1 MKTTTEAP
9 SSYSAP
15 TAGLQKVLFSFGS
28 TKDAA
33 EFITTKSKLA
43 RYVGTQSWP
52 GAPVASMAMEDMAD
66 PILTPPTRP
75 TLEKEILKSDGTTE
89 IITRDETNPFSSW
102 KWMSSFLQT
111 KPTTLRRR
119 SGKKTVRGHT
129 ILSAGFDSHH
139 THCYCCDW
147 LGIVLHLRDGQRNVR

>member
-1 MKTTTEAP
+1 MPKKPHYRQNGGGWKTVGAQSAPDTSTT
-9 SSYSAP
+9 YSAP

-66 PILTPPTRP
+66 PILIPPTRP
-75 TLEKEILKSDGTTE
+75 TLET
-89 IITRDETNPFSSW
+89 SW
-102 KWMSSFLQT
+102 
-111 KPTTLRRR
+111 
-119 SGKKTVRGHT
+119 
-129 ILSAGFDSHH
+129 IYD
-139 THCYCCDW
+139 
-147 LGIVLHLRDGQRNVR
+147 